1 VKTEAEEMSSTREY
15 TLVLSKE
22 EFYDTV
28 VQNIRKLPLQ
38 ELFFIDDW
46 YIGRLIRNW
55 TNLKF
60 EEDYRRYIFGLLMVS
75 DNTEKLDS
83 ELCLW
88 NISRNMVD
96 ELIASLAEGFYYD
109 EMESIMGENLWFEPF
124 AHPKEYAVDK
134 EHIIYFLDVIDT
146 IYNRVDTNE
155 WDTVTWLRYYL
166 GEDYLT

>member
-1 VKTEAEEMSSTREY
+1 MVSTEEY

-55 TNLKF
+55 TKLKF

-83 ELCLW
+83 EICLW

-109 EMESIMGENLWFEPF
+109 EMELSLI
-124 AHPKEYAVDK
+124 
-134 EHIIYFLDVIDT
+134 HI
-146 IYNRVDTNE
+146 
-155 WDTVTWLRYYL
+155 
-166 GEDYLT
+166 

>member
-1 VKTEAEEMSSTREY
+1 MSSTREY

-28 VQNIRKLPLQ
+28 VQNIRKLPLK

-55 TNLKF
+55 TKLKF

-96 ELIASLAEGFYYD
+96 ELITSLAEGFYYD

-134 EHIIYFLDVIDT
+134 EHIRYFLDVIDT

>member
-1 VKTEAEEMSSTREY
+1 MVSTEEY

-28 VQNIRKLPLQ
+28 VQNIRNLPLQ

-75 DNTEKLDS
+75 DNTEKF
-83 ELCLW
+83 
-88 NISRNMVD
+88 R
-96 ELIASLAEGFYYD
+96 
-109 EMESIMGENLWFEPF
+109 
-124 AHPKEYAVDK
+124 
-134 EHIIYFLDVIDT
+134 
-146 IYNRVDTNE
+146 
-155 WDTVTWLRYYL
+155 
-166 GEDYLT
+166 

>member
-1 VKTEAEEMSSTREY
+1 MGSTKEY

-28 VQNIRKLPLQ
+28 VQNIQNLPLK

-46 YIGRLIRNW
+46 YIHRLIRNW

-124 AHPKEYAVDK
+124 AHPKEHAVDK
-134 EHIIYFLDVIDT
+134 EHIRYFLDVIDT
-146 IYNRVDTNE
+146 IYNRVDTND
-155 WDTVTWLRYYL
+155 WDTLTWLRYYL

>member
-1 VKTEAEEMSSTREY
+1 MNSTKEY

-28 VQNIRKLPLQ
+28 VQNIQNLPLK

-46 YIGRLIRNW
+46 YIHRLIRNW

-124 AHPKEYAVDK
+124 AHPKEHAVDK
-134 EHIIYFLDVIDT
+134 EHIRYFLDVIDT

-155 WDTVTWLRYYL
+155 WDTLTWLRYFL